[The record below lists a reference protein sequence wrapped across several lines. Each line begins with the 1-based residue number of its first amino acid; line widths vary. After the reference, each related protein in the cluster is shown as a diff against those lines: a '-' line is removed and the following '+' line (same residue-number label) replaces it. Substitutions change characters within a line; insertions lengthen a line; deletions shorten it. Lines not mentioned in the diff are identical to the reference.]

1 MKQRK
6 KSVDIEFYIY
16 SEMLGGHYCK
26 TIKCKM
32 QKLFKK
38 RTLIVS
44 KTEHVRNNFNTSIF
58 RNRIHFTFCIL
69 TYCNNAVRSNLITKN
84 KCLFICSDFVRL
96 IPGNKYPR
104 IDWITI
110 YYIQ

>member
-1 MKQRK
+1 
-6 KSVDIEFYIY
+6 
-16 SEMLGGHYCK
+16 MLGGHYCK
-26 TIKCKM
+26 TRKCKM
-32 QKLFKK
+32 QNMFKI

-69 TYCNNAVRSNLITKN
+69 TYCNNVVRSNLITKN